1 MLINEE
7 DVGEEGTELLKQVIK
22 FVQNNGK
29 QYRTGLQYTKLLDL
43 SIGYFKI
50 PNIWLSTTMCLCE
63 WNMLDK
69 LFENSGFY

>member
-7 DVGEEGTELLKQVIK
+7 DDGEEDTELLKQVIK
-22 FVQNNGK
+22 FVQKHGK
-29 QYRTGLQYTKLLDL
+29 QYRTGLQYTKLLEL

-63 WNMLDK
+63 WNTLDRF
-69 LFENSGFY
+69 FENSWFY